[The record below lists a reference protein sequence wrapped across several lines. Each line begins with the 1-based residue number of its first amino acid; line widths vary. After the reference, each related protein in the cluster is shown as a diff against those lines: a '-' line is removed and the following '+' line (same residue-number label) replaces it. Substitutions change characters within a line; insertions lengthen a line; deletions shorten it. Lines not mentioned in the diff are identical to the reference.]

1 MAYQENWFFF
11 FNISDI
17 MAIKQWKQIWNTFYH
32 QESDAFSIK
41 IHSQLKLKLKSGTL
55 LYNEDQSHKFNAAI

>member
-1 MAYQENWFFF
+1 
-11 FNISDI
+11 

-41 IHSQLKLKLKSGTL
+41 IHSQLKLKLKSGTF